1 MNSRKKKHFLLL
13 ISLIWIILFTTS
25 PVLGGGVVGSG
36 TPGSCTEAA
45 LNAAL
50 AGGGSILF
58 NCGGSHTITLTSQK
72 TITANTVIDGGGL
85 ITLSGGNNTRLFSVQ
100 NGATLT
106 LQNVGVSNGRST
118 QNGGALYIERL
129 STVTITNST
138 FSNNQGA
145 NGGAIA
151 MNGWGANDAGGVLT
165 VTNSTFT
172 NNVATAA
179 GLAGG
184 GNGGGG
190 IYVSG
195 GSTATVDGSTFTGN
209 QAVNGGGIHVLL
221 SNLTVTNSTF
231 NSNIANGNPS
241 GGGGGAIYIDGTK
254 SMNGSIQVSLSD
266 FNGNH
271 TDQLGGAIFSFPEGT
286 GSTSINQ
293 STFDGN
299 YAVGQGQ
306 GGAIYHQSATKNG
319 PLTIDNST
327 FMNNYAHG
335 ESGNA
340 SSGGA
345 LWLLDAPVTV
355 TNSTFYANDATS
367 QEALAADDWR
377 RGFGG
382 AIRSSDGMVI
392 VNSTIANNTAGFVG
406 GGIAGSSVTLRN
418 TILAN
423 NTGGNPWDIQQNC
436 TNVLTNGGN
445 NIQFPQKTT
454 GLGNDYECLGGQTAV
469 NPQLGTLGN
478 YGGPTYTVPLSTGSP
493 AINTGNNCPTTDQRG
508 FARKGICD
516 IGAYE
521 FDGGIVANSIS
532 PSMSGLN
539 DIHVTTLTVQG
550 AGFTPSSVVRWDG
563 ADRATT
569 YVSSFVVTAVLPT
582 TDLDSLGT
590 FTVTVYDSSHAS
602 ETSGLTF
609 TVVPELTKVYL
620 PAVMNP

>member
-1 MNSRKKKHFLLL
+1 MLTS
-13 ISLIWIILFTTS
+13 S
-25 PVLGGGVVGSG
+25 PVFSAGVVGDG
-36 TPGSCTEAA
+36 TSGSCTEAA

-50 AGGGSILF
+50 VGGGSVSF

-72 TITANTVIDGGGL
+72 TITANTVIDGGSV
-85 ITLSGGNNTRLFSVQ
+85 ITLSGGNSTRLFSVE

-106 LQNVGVSNGRST
+106 LQNVVVSNGRST

-138 FSNNQGA
+138 FSNNQGY

-151 MNGWGANDAGGVLT
+151 MNGWGGSDAGGVFT
-165 VTNSTFT
+165 VTNSSFS

-179 GLAGG
+179 GLVGG

-195 GSTATVDGSTFTGN
+195 GSTATVEGSTFTGN

-254 SMNGSIQVSLSD
+254 SMNGSIQVSLSG

-286 GSTSINQ
+286 GSTSIDQ

-306 GGAIYHQSATKNG
+306 GGALYHQSATTNG

-327 FMNNYAHG
+327 FMNNYARG
-335 ESGNA
+335 EGDNA

-355 TNSTFYANDATS
+355 TNSTFYANDAT
-367 QEALAADDWR
+367 QELLPTSDWR

-406 GGIAGSSVTLRN
+406 GGIAGDSVTLRN
-418 TILAN
+418 TIIAN
-423 NTGGNPWDIQQNC
+423 NTGNNPWNIQQNC
-436 TNVLTNGGN
+436 TRVLTNGGN

-454 GLGNDYECLGGQTAV
+454 SLGNDYECLGGQTAV
-469 NPQLGTLGN
+469 NPQLGTLGD
-478 YGGPTYTVPLSTGSP
+478 YGGPTHTVPLNTGSP
-493 AINTGNNCPTTDQRG
+493 AIDAGSNCPTTDQRG
-508 FARKGICD
+508 FARNGVCD

-521 FDGGIVANSIS
+521 FGGGLVANSIN
-532 PSMSGLN
+532 PSISGLN
-539 DIHVTTLTVQG
+539 DIQTTTLTVHG

-563 ADRATT
+563 ADRVTT

-582 TDLDSLGT
+582 TDLDNLGP
-590 FTVTVYDSSHAS
+590 FTVTVYDPGHAS
-602 ETSGLTF
+602 ETSGITF
-609 TVVPELTKVYL
+609 TVVQELTKVCL
-620 PAVMNP
+620 PAIMNP